1 MLQSHFLSDVF
12 ASVVVVTAPLQP
24 DKCLRIFLKLTFY
37 WPHLCSKEERG
48 NLRFV
53 ITSSIKR
60 EIRIFVNGKEPAC
73 ERLAQCFSL
82 CFHWPSKIGGNMFF
96 SVMDSVLMQRQ
107 RNFSTL
113 CRTRSKKIYVFLISA
128 ELSFPRLRVLLHFDT
143 QEFLNVLSMVSRFN

>member
-1 MLQSHFLSDVF
+1 MVKNQRVSDWRSAF
-12 ASVVVVTAPLQP
+12 
-24 DKCLRIFLKLTFY
+24 
-37 WPHLCSKEERG
+37 
-48 NLRFV
+48 RFV
-53 ITSSIKR
+53 FIGRAK
-60 EIRIFVNGKEPAC
+60 
-73 ERLAQCFSL
+73 LAGTC
-82 CFHWPSKIGGNMFF
+82 FF